1 MFEDVSAEFDFKVG
15 ANTGPTSL
23 SSFDMDQFNLEEQ
36 ILLFIQK
43 QNKDW
48 VRIQELLVMLRE
60 MAEPKPSNGS

>member
-1 MFEDVSAEFDFKVG
+1 MLLTSIEMFEDVSAEFDFKVG

-43 QNKDW
+43 QNKD
-48 VRIQELLVMLRE
+48 
-60 MAEPKPSNGS
+60 